1 VEPPARLSET
11 GLYEAGRPGVVD
23 RRNRAFA
30 PQYPLWTDGAG
41 KARWIGIPAGAVIDA
56 SNPTDWRFPIGTRLW
71 KQFSF
76 HGRKVETRL
85 LWRATTTEWI
95 AASYVWNDEQTDAVL
110 APPEGLPRAA
120 EIAPGRWHAI
130 PSRTDCLACHG
141 TKPTTALGFN
151 LLQLSTDRDP
161 GALHAEPLMP
171 GMVTLA
177 TLAGERLIA
186 PAAAAWV
193 TAPPRIVTSSP
204 RTRTMLGYLAA
215 NCGSCHNANGE
226 IAVLG
231 PSLAFKDV
239 MADGD
244 AVAARLVG
252 HPTKWQ
258 VPGLT
263 DRQSALVNPAE
274 PDRSAML
281 VRMRSRRPS
290 SQMPPLGTV
299 MKDEEAV
306 AALAAWI
313 AADLVPSHVTR
324 ASVSR

>member
-1 VEPPARLSET
+1 
-11 GLYEAGRPGVVD
+11 
-23 RRNRAFA
+23 
-30 PQYPLWTDGAG
+30 
-41 KARWIGIPAGAVIDA
+41 
-56 SNPTDWRFPIGTRLW
+56 
-71 KQFSF
+71 
-76 HGRKVETRL
+76 
-85 LWRATTTEWI
+85 
-95 AASYVWNDEQTDAVL
+95 VL